1 VARVLGALDFRFLIR
16 QTSQPAGYLFLAEF
30 LEGRISCFVA
40 VSEEETMAVY
50 EETLEANQQYARSFG
65 LAHLEMPP
73 ARKLAVVACMDARL
87 TVEQF
92 LGLKTGEAHI
102 IRNAGGLATDDALRS
117 LIISTRLLGTRTIYV
132 IEHTD
137 CGMLTFQ
144 DEQLRQQ
151 LKAET
156 GKDTSHLRFHTFT
169 DLEANLRT
177 QLRHIREN
185 PFLPRDIE
193 LRGFIYDVRSGR
205 LREVGEEGA
214 ETRAASMSSR

>member
-1 VARVLGALDFRFLIR
+1 MG
-16 QTSQPAGYLFLAEF
+16 
-30 LEGRISCFVA
+30 
-40 VSEEETMAVY
+40 VY
-50 EETLEANQQYARSFG
+50 EETLEANQQYAAGFG
-65 LAHLEMPP
+65 LGHLPMPP

-117 LIISTRLLGTRTIYV
+117 LIISTRLLGTRTIFV

-137 CGMLTFQ
+137 CGMLTFR

-151 LKAET
+151 LKSET
-156 GKDTSHLRFHTFT
+156 GQETSHLDFHAF
-169 DLEANLRT
+169 ANLEENLRA
-177 QLRHIREN
+177 QLRRIREN

-193 LRGFIYDVRSGR
+193 LHGFIYDVRSGR
-205 LREVGEEGA
+205 LREVREADA
-214 ETRAASMSSR
+214 EARSASLSSR